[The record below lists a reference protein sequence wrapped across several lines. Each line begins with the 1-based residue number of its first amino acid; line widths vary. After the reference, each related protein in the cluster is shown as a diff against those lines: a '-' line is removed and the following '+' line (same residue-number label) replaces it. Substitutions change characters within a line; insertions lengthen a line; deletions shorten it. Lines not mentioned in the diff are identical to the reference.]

1 MKTRLSPSL
10 TRAEGALSPAV
21 SLNSFSRGLAVLGLL
36 FALSGCQVPTT
47 PIPAGQSTTLEE
59 AQKLREGDVIRI
71 AFPGTPTLDVQ
82 QAIRRDG
89 RVTLTMLGE
98 MRVVGL
104 SPLELEKQLME
115 KYASQLV
122 SKEVS
127 VTVVASSYSVYVTG
141 AVISQGE
148 VKADQPLTVLEAI
161 MKGGGFDFARANTRA
176 VSVVRNENGV
186 NKKYTIDLQKILD
199 GEQSEPFYLLPA
211 DVVYVPIKF
220 RWF

>member
-1 MKTRLSPSL
+1 MKTRCFPSL
-10 TRAEGALSPAV
+10 SRAEGTRSPAV
-21 SLNSFSRGLAVLGLL
+21 SLYSFFRGIAVLGL
-36 FALSGCQVPTT
+36 FVALSGCQVPTT
-47 PIPAGQSTTLEE
+47 PIPAGQATTLEE

-71 AFPGTPTLDVQ
+71 AFPGTPSLDMQ

-141 AVISQGE
+141 AVMSQGE

-176 VSVVRNENGV
+176 VSVVRSENGV

-199 GEQSEPFYLLPA
+199 GEQTEPFYLLPS

>member
-1 MKTRLSPSL
+1 MQPSL
-10 TRAEGALSPAV
+10 FSSQAPQAERQLQRG
-21 SLNSFSRGLAVLGLL
+21 SFGSGLL
-36 FALSGCQVPTT
+36 AAALLLFVTGMVGCQAPVAQVPQG
-47 PIPAGQSTTLEE
+47 PSTTLAE

-71 AFPGTPTLDVQ
+71 SFPGTPGLDTQ
-82 QAIRRDG
+82 QTIRRDG

-98 MRVVGL
+98 LRVVGL

-127 VTVVASSYSVYVTG
+127 VSVVSSTYSVYVTG
-141 AVISQGE
+141 AVMNQGE
-148 VKADQPLTVLEAI
+148 IKADQPLTVLEAV

-176 VSVVRNENGV
+176 VSIVRTEDGK
-186 NKKYTIDLQKILD
+186 NKKYTVDLQRILD
-199 GEQSEPFYLLPA
+199 GEQGEPFYLLPG
-211 DVVYVPIKF
+211 DVVYVPVKF